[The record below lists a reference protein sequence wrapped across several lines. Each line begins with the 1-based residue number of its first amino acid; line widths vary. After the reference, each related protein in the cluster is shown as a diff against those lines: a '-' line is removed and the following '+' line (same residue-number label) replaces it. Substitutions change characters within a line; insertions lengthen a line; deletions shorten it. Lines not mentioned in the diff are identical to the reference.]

1 MSRTQH
7 SKQSLGAVLIVIG
20 SIFLLDN
27 LDLFPY
33 DLARYLFKWQSI
45 MIIIGMVILATK
57 PEKNTGIVLVAIGVF
72 FLLPEFEIFRFVSLR
87 TWWPAV
93 LIVVGLL
100 FIAMHQESN
109 NKEDKLMQN
118 NKKDTAKKNSTIDLK

>member
-1 MSRTQH
+1 MSRKQH
-7 SKQSLGAVLIVIG
+7 SKQTLGAILIVLG
-20 SIFLLDN
+20 SVFLLDN

-33 DLARYLFKWQSI
+33 HFAHYIFKWQSL
-45 MIIIGMVILATK
+45 MIIIGTVLLATK
-57 PEKNTGIVLVAIGVF
+57 PEKNTGIVMVAIGAF
-72 FLLPEFEIFRFVSLR
+72 FLLPEFEIFRAINLR

-109 NKEDKLMQN
+109 NKEDKFIE
-118 NKKDTAKKNSTIDLK
+118 KNE